1 MLDERL
7 MAPIRRWWSRSEV
20 ETAYQRIFT
29 AYADRLSKKVVIV
42 SKSNEGES
50 STGQLV
56 IERADY
62 LDWMEALEARLTE
75 LDCEA
80 DGTGPLLEGTE
91 HVDFS
96 RRYVRT

>member
-7 MAPIRRWWSRSEV
+7 MAPIRRWWSRDQV
-20 ETAYQRIFT
+20 EAAYQAIFA
-29 AYADRLSKKVVIV
+29 AYSDRLTKKVVIT

-56 IERADY
+56 VVAADY

-75 LDCEA
+75 MDAEIA
-80 DGTGPLLEGTE
+80 GTGPLLEGTE

-96 RRYVRT
+96 RRYART